1 MNTFT
6 LKDIISECLEEII
19 AKNGSLD
26 EENKEE
32 NITRNLSRYFDT
44 FLKSIGIISDYIK
57 NQKRQY
63 EITEE
68 NAPFVK
74 SILISMHFSDD
85 IPKFIR
91 INKDEHGLIKTDK
104 FHDYVQLLIDEIDK
118 NGDFTEEKMQNFVL
132 GISNIYRAFPLSIID
147 SCHVLLD
154 NIKNTFASL
163 TFNQQFE
170 YSYTLYNILKSEFA
184 RRFVN
189 QAIDI
194 SIIAEM
200 LEINMDQYNK
210 EEVLT
215 YTECDYLPDELRL
228 KYVVRD
234 SQIMALIQEDAL
246 LREYIEKSLGKK
258 AEEIFCYASNEAIDK
273 IKTNAQNCPNILF

>member
-1 MNTFT
+1 MNTYT
-6 LKDIISECLEEII
+6 LKQIISQCLKEII
-19 AKNGSLD
+19 ATRGLMD
-26 EENKEE
+26 EEN
-32 NITRNLSRYFDT
+32 ISRNLSRYFDT

-74 SILISMHFSDD
+74 SLLISMYLSDN
-85 IPKFIR
+85 IAKFIR
-91 INKDEHGLIKTDK
+91 MNKNDHGIIKTDK

-118 NGDFTEEKMQNFVL
+118 KGDFTEEQIKNFVS

-184 RRFVN
+184 HRFVN

-194 SIIAEM
+194 RMIS
-200 LEINMDQYNK
+200 EILDNNMDQYNK
-210 EEVLT
+210 EDVLK
-215 YTECDYLPDELRL
+215 YTECDYLSDELRL
-228 KYVVRD
+228 EYVERD
-234 SQIMALIQEDAL
+234 SHIIALIQEDVL

-258 AEEIFCYASNEAIDK
+258 AEEIFCYDSN
-273 IKTNAQNCPNILF
+273 